1 MLVAAAVRTGLTR
14 GSFCDPALRRCASVC
29 RNASQCAGVKP
40 AGARTYRYGKKPCT
54 CTMTLL
60 PSAVVPNMRSTA
72 ARASCVKLPVS
83 SGITLSIV

>member
-1 MLVAAAVRTGLTR
+1 
-14 GSFCDPALRRCASVC
+14 
-29 RNASQCAGVKP
+29 
-40 AGARTYRYGKKPCT
+40 
-54 CTMTLL
+54 MTLL